1 MGNKYRMT
9 KKQQKE
15 TGIAKKKRISSIK
28 TLITKNKLSK
38 ALNEVYNYL
47 EDYPNDSYGLIQEAN
62 ILMMLTYY
70 DEAEEVLDI
79 IIENNLEGKFSAL
92 YKKGIIARINDDK
105 VKAEEL
111 FRKNIEESP
120 YPEIYTRIGLA
131 NIEYEKGNYEN
142 AFKLLDGYYDREIDG
157 ETKPNIFAIFKD
169 NEVKDAEYLK
179 LTKIRILIN
188 LRRVE
193 EAEELYNM
201 VNLNNDIN
209 FMREYNLVSAIL
221 NRNKGNYEEAL
232 SYLDKISA
240 GPEINIYWD
249 TIEERARAKLGMGYP
264 IDAIEISK
272 QLLNSKNKSNH
283 LYALEIIGE
292 AYIRLEDYEKA
303 RETYLKTDD
312 LYSDGE
318 GLIGAYRIGKM
329 EYKLKN
335 YNKALEY
342 FNMIDFFKQ
351 QQQQQTLEFY
361 RMLALLKTKKYSMAY
376 RKVLKIDRSYLIGEM
391 KDDAYFA
398 KIFLRKMLNLPID
411 INPDIDS
418 YTKRQ
423 IVDYSKE
430 ETIKRIDRI
439 HTKNGKTSEFNKE
452 INFGDLIDEIPMLI
466 KQDSTIILK
475 NTFRE
480 LYQIEYP
487 NIGYTNNGVTNSL
500 NVSILPTGEVITM
513 YPSDKRIVY
522 QDNVE
527 AKKVMKKSSR
537 IEQFNRRYSDHM

>member
-430 ETIKRIDRI
+430 ETIKRIDRV